1 MIRAVSRPPRSA
13 PIGLRLTRAA
23 RAVSHAFERAMA
35 EAGGS
40 VPTWQVLLL
49 VRSQQ
54 WGSQSE
60 LARAMGV
67 TQATLTH
74 HLNALE
80 RDGLVKRWREPGD
93 RRAQQVELTPEG
105 EATFSRLRHVAMAHD
120 KRLRSILNEQEAER
134 LGALLDKLAAGVGEE
149 ASVG

>member
-1 MIRAVSRPPRSA
+1 MIAAMSRVPATA
-13 PIGLRLTRAA
+13 PIGLQLTRTA
-23 RAVSHAFERAMA
+23 RAVSHEFERTMA
-35 EAGGS
+35 AAGGS

-80 RDGLVKRWREPGD
+80 RDGLIRRRREPGD
-93 RRAQQVELTPEG
+93 RRSQQVELTADG
-105 EATFSRLRHVAMAHD
+105 ETMFNRLRGVALAHD
-120 KRLRSILNEQEAER
+120 KRLRSILSDDEADR
-134 LGALLDKLAAGVGEE
+134 LGALLQKLGAGLDGGKPGV
-149 ASVG
+149 

>member
-1 MIRAVSRPPRSA
+1 
-13 PIGLRLTRAA
+13 
-23 RAVSHAFERAMA
+23 MA
-35 EAGGS
+35 DAGGS

-105 EATFSRLRHVAMAHD
+105 EATFNRLRGVAVAHD
-120 KRLRSILNEQEAER
+120 KRLRSILSEQEAER

-149 ASVG
+149 AKVG